1 MKNHS
6 SAFYFLLV
14 FFTCYLSPFLHS
26 QGFLKTNQKL
36 IVNGSGEQFKLKG
49 IGLGGWLVQE
59 GYMLK
64 TPYSTM
70 GAEHEIKREIEKLV
84 GPAKTEELYSIYHL
98 NYVRKIDIDSISAWG
113 FNSIRLPM
121 HYNKLISVKQPLTF
135 NEKGFSQIDSLLSW
149 CEKNRLYL
157 ILDLHAA
164 PGGQSN
170 EPISDYDKTK
180 PSLWESEENKNLTA
194 ELWREI
200 ASRYVNKEW
209 IGGYDLINEP
219 KWELPPNNQPLRD
232 LYIRITD
239 AIRSVDTNHIVFIE
253 GNWFAT
259 DFSGLTPPWDDNMVY
274 SFHKY
279 WSETDR
285 GSINYLLDL
294 RNTYNIPL
302 WLGESG
308 ENSND
313 WFRECVDLMEVNNI
327 GWAWWPHKKID
338 NISGPLSAPIV
349 PQYQQLLNYWNGT
362 GVQPS
367 QTYAYA
373 ALLTQFEKLKFE
385 NCVIQP
391 DVYKSLLEPK
401 PTASIPYKHHVI
413 PGTIFGSDYDLGG
426 QLVGYVDKDYKN
438 TGSGSYNSGWSY
450 RNDGVD
456 IEICTDTVT
465 NGFNVGWIQTGEW
478 LKYTV
483 NILQEGNYD
492 LYIRVAS
499 TKTVGKI
506 SFSFNDTNLTGL
518 VDIPLTGGWQSWKT
532 VKLGNYFLPAG
543 QHALVLRFY
552 FDGYNFN
559 YFEILPSITGNID
572 QSTLIRDYELF
583 QNFPN
588 PFNPKTTIIFELPK
602 YSHVKL
608 GIFNLLGHKIED
620 LVNSTLAQGLHTI
633 IWDASKYSSGNY
645 YYILESGESRLTRKM
660 ILLK

>member
-36 IVNGSGEQFKLKG
+36 IVNGSGEQIKLKG

-180 PSLWESEENKNLTA
+180 PSLWESEENKNLTV

-499 TKTVGKI
+499 TKTGGKI